1 MNDIVSKAAAKA
13 ISSSYPDPDPPRL
26 RGPSFTPT
34 GTAADTAFSG
44 SAVLELR
51 LEPPPAPPNK
61 PLVVLKHSVVRTRN
75 LEDPSDKSKLK
86 AAQKV
91 DSSSVNEY
99 AFLTAYPTSA
109 LGPRIRI
116 PETLYARN
124 DPNDGV
130 TLLMESFST
139 HFQIPVI
146 PLGVQLTS
154 ALRWLAYF
162 HASFLPSG
170 SLDPDKITELGGWE
184 LGTHLSLE
192 KVRVCE
198 ELSRRTA
205 RHFHM

>member
-1 MNDIVSKAAAKA
+1 MNEIVSTAAAKA
-13 ISSSYPDPDPPRL
+13 ISSFYPDHPDPP
-26 RGPSFTPT
+26 PSFTPT

-109 LGPRIRI
+109 LGPKIRI
-116 PETLYARN
+116 PEKLYARN

-139 HFQIPVI
+139 HSQIPVI

-198 ELSRRTA
+198 ELSRQTA